1 MSKKRIIIITIVVVL
16 IIVLTLWISGIIPKQ
31 IARISATNYLKKNF
45 PKMQLEYVDIEWS
58 SSYGGYSIRF
68 KDPNNEIHSF
78 IMNNKY
84 FPINIG
90 QGLFGFEEEYRE
102 KYGEEN
108 DNMRATIKAVVVKV
122 NENNLLAMGI
132 ENGTELY
139 SIGIKNTEDIEFKKG
154 QEILIYFNGDV
165 METYPAQLG
174 NIGKIEILK
183 EQSDVQIP
191 DDILRFCY
199 NSKDNVTITISEL
212 SNSGITLNIVDT
224 NELPYNYAHSYIIN
238 KKVKNENYTGV
249 GEQIGENTNNSTA
262 GYTGTGTEYIWKELD
277 KISDISSESTE
288 ETLTYNLPNIKEGE
302 DYYLID
308 GRKFN
313 WTKLYGTLGER

>member
-16 IIVLTLWISGIIPKQ
+16 IIVLILWISGIIPKQ
-31 IARISATNYLKKNF
+31 IARISATNYLKRNF
-45 PKMQLEYVDIEWS
+45 QKMQLEYVDIEWS
-58 SSYGGYSIRF
+58 SSFGGYSVRF
-68 KDPNNEIHSF
+68 KDQNNEIHSF

-108 DNMRATIKAVVVKV
+108 DNTKATIKAVVVKV
-122 NENNLLAMGI
+122 DENHLLAVGI

-139 SIGIKNTEDIEFKKG
+139 SIGLKNINDIQLKKG
-154 QEILIYFNGDV
+154 QEVLIYFNGDV

-174 NIGKIEILK
+174 NVEKIEILK
-183 EQSDVQIP
+183 EKSEVQIS

-199 NSKDNVTITISEL
+199 NSKNNVTITVSEL
-212 SNSGITLNIVDT
+212 SNSGITLNIKDT
-224 NELPYNYAHSYIIN
+224 NKLPYNYAHSYVIN